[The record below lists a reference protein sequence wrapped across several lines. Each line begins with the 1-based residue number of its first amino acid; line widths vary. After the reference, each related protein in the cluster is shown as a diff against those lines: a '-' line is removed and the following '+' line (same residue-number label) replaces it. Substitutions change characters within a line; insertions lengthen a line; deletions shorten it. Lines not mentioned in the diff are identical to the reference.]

1 MISKMNK
8 LSISK
13 DNESELNSKLKL
25 LKKEASISQFSTV
38 SPGQIS
44 ENIWITSLAST
55 HIILGDIN
63 NEPLNQSNN
72 EYLILLATYCF
83 TNSMTILSHYFKLS
97 KRWTCIYQ
105 FFINLCKQTA
115 TFETIPS
122 DLSDNLPSFALI

>member
-1 MISKMNK
+1 M
-8 LSISK
+8 
-13 DNESELNSKLKL
+13 
-25 LKKEASISQFSTV
+25 KEASILTVLYRQPRADIREYLHNLEQLISTT
-38 SPGQIS
+38 P
-44 ENIWITSLAST
+44 LAST
-55 HIILGDIN
+55 CIIVGDIN
-63 NEPLNQSNN
+63 NDALNQSIN